1 MGRPALR
8 FVALVALLG
17 AGGIVAVPAGPLAAK
32 DKTPEASPVEKD
44 FLAAYGSEDGAERG
58 RAVDALLAAPDPLKF
73 ALVSTK
79 VIPKEKRADVLARGV
94 EVLAR
99 VKDEKVVAQIAAASR
114 TGPADQRCLY
124 LESLASMP
132 ASTDA
137 HNALLAAMKD
147 PKEPWVRAMAA
158 YGLGEHR
165 AMDALDPLLAALDD
179 RMWQVHAAALA
190 AIPRLTDKEVL
201 SSKAVPKLVDYLEGS
216 TGRMQDDCAS
226 ALKRITGKNLGKDVP
241 AWRRFIAGGPAAADP
256 PKEAPAGGAAPAPGT
271 PTGGAYGEQQ
281 SVKPHFYGID
291 IVSKRF
297 VIVLDRSLSMV
308 DPIKIDKERLRRET
322 SRRKAAVTGA
332 DKPKEKGEDGANPD
346 DVGYDI
352 PWWRIK
358 TRLDLAR
365 YQTINLISRLEP
377 DQNFELI
384 LFDTKVEPWMNKM
397 VPANQANKQKAIQL
411 VEALKPDGETN
422 TWGALAAAFEMSAA
436 ATRTGGAAPDEIYF
450 VTDGAP
456 SKGDI
461 IDGNQIHEAVVQL
474 AKVHQMRVH
483 VIGIGVNLTFLR
495 KIAVAT
501 GGQAK
506 FFE

>member
-1 MGRPALR
+1 MGRTALR
-8 FVALVALLG
+8 FAASLALLG
-17 AGGIVAVPAGPLAAK
+17 AGVVVSAPTAAAK
-32 DKTPEASPVEKD
+32 DKPPEVSPAEKQFQTD
-44 FLAAYGSEDGAERG
+44 YASEDGGVRG
-58 RAVDALLAAPDPLKF
+58 KGVEALHAAPDPVKF

-79 VIPKEKRADVLARGV
+79 VIPKEKRADVLARAV
-94 EVLAR
+94 EVLSR
-99 VKDEKVVAQIAAASR
+99 VKDEQVVAQIAAAARS
-114 TGPADQRCLY
+114 GPADQRCLY

-132 ASTDA
+132 ASTAA
-137 HNALLAAMKD
+137 HGALLAALKD

-190 AIPRLTDKEVL
+190 AIPRLSDKEL
-201 SSKAVPKLVDYLEGS
+201 LKSKAVPRLVDFLELS
-216 TGRMQDDCAS
+216 SGRMRDDCAD
-226 ALKRITGKNLGKDVP
+226 ALKRITGKSLGKDVP
-241 AWRRFIAGGPAAADP
+241 AWRRYVAGGPAAADP
-256 PKEAPAGGAAPAPGT
+256 PKPDVEAGSPAAGT

-281 SVKPHFYGID
+281 SEKPHFYGMD
-291 IVSKRF
+291 ITSKRF

-322 SRRKAAVTGA
+322 SRRRAAVTGLDKTKGDEGA
-332 DKPKEKGEDGANPD
+332 DPD

-365 YQTINLISRLEP
+365 YQTINLLSRLEP

-397 VPANQANKQKAIQL
+397 VPANQANKQKAIAL

-422 TWGALAAAFEMSAA
+422 TWGALAAAFEMSAS
-436 ATRTGGAAPDEIYF
+436 ATRTGGSAPDEIYF

-461 IDGNQIHEAVVQL
+461 IDGNQIFEAVVQL
-474 AKVHQMRVH
+474 AKVHQVRVN

-495 KIAVAT
+495 RMAVMT